1 MSPNC
6 SGVTRA
12 HGTAQGTEDAN
23 IGGIYAYGCW
33 GDAAREGTASEMEGL
48 RGQRKEEVTVGV
60 ASQQSEKVSLV

>member
-12 HGTAQGTEDAN
+12 HVTAQGTEDEN
-23 IGGIYAYGCW
+23 IGGVYAYGCW
-33 GDAAREGTASEMEGL
+33 SDAVREGIMSATEGL
-48 RGQRKEEVTVGV
+48 RVQRKEEVAVGV